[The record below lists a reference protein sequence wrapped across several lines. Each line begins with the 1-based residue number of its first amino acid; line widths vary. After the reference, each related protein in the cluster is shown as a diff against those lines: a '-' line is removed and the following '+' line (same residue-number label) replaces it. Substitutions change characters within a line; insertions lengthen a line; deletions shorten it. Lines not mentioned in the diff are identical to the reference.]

1 MVVTLTLLTWGA
13 VTTIVVAVCRVS
25 SAADLR
31 AADSVPALAREPQP
45 AGGSSRPLAKTDLAA
60 SKT

>member
-1 MVVTLTLLTWGA
+1 MVLTLTLLSWGA

-25 SAADLR
+25 STADAR
-31 AADSVPALAREPQP
+31 PADSRLAVAEEPQP
-45 AGGSSRPLAKTDLAA
+45 SRPLARAGADLAA